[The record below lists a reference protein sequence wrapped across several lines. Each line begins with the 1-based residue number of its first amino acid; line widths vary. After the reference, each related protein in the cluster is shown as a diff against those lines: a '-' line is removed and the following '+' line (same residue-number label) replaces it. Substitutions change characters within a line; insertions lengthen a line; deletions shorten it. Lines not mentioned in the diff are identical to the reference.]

1 MKLFPREE
9 RFYAFFLSQAKIILE
24 ASRLLL
30 DGAQA
35 GNSAL
40 VSAAA
45 MIKTLEQR
53 GDEVIH
59 EIYTRLNQ
67 TFITPLDP
75 EDIHS
80 LSSHLDDVLD
90 GIEDAAYRMV
100 AYRREPIPHMVVELC
115 KIVYACAQT
124 LEQAFEALET
134 QKPVLPYC
142 IEINRLEE
150 VADQLVRDAVSELF
164 RSENDP
170 ITLLKLKEIYEF
182 LEQTTDACEDVADA
196 LQNVVV
202 KNS

>member
-1 MKLFPREE
+1 MRLFPRQEK
-9 RFYAFFLSQAKIILE
+9 FYEFFLTQAKIILD

-35 GNSAL
+35 GNSSLA
-40 VSAAA
+40 SAAA
-45 MIKTLEQR
+45 KIKTLEQR

-100 AYRREPIPHMVVELC
+100 AYRVEPIPQMVVEVC
-115 KIVYACAQT
+115 KIVYSCAQ
-124 LEQAFEALET
+124 ALEGAFQALSA

-142 IEINRLEE
+142 IEVNRLEE

-164 RSENDP
+164 RSESDP

-182 LEQTTDACEDVADA
+182 LEQTTDNCEDVADA
-196 LQNVVV
+196 LQNVAV
-202 KNS
+202 KHS

>member
-1 MKLFPREE
+1 MRLFPRQEK
-9 RFYAFFLSQAKIILE
+9 FYEFFLTQAKIILD

-30 DGAQA
+30 DGAQT
-35 GNSAL
+35 GNSSLA
-40 VSAAA
+40 SAAA
-45 MIKTLEQR
+45 KIKTLEQR

-100 AYRREPIPHMVVELC
+100 AYRVEPIPQMVVEVC
-115 KIVYACAQT
+115 KIVYACAQ
-124 LEQAFEALET
+124 ALEGAF
-134 QKPVLPYC
+134 QALSGKKPVLPYC
-142 IEINRLEE
+142 IEVNRLEE

-164 RSENDP
+164 RSESDP

-182 LEQTTDACEDVADA
+182 LEQTTDNCEDVADA
-196 LQNVVV
+196 LQNVAV
-202 KNS
+202 KHS